1 MRKYLISKWV
11 KIPRISIDKKWITTI
26 DTSKN
31 SYKIIKN
38 KWDYPNIWVVWVT
51 QFFHC
56 SRVKLSLKKSGFSNI
71 YCVSPDY
78 FELRDIYS
86 LIREVPAY
94 IKYFFM
100 WIEKIDIDKKDL
112 IKVWEKIVEKF

>member
-1 MRKYLISKWV
+1 MSKNS
-11 KIPRISIDKKWITTI
+11 KNNKKWITTI

-38 KWDYPNIWVVWVT
+38 KWDYPNIWVIWVT

-56 SRVKLSLKKSGFSNI
+56 SRVKLSLAKVGFSNI
-71 YCVSPDY
+71 YCVSPEY

-86 LIREVPAY
+86 LIREAPAY
-94 IKYFFM
+94 IKYFFI
-100 WIEKIDIDKKDL
+100 WAENISIDKKDL
-112 IKVWEKIVEKF
+112 IKIWEKIVEKF